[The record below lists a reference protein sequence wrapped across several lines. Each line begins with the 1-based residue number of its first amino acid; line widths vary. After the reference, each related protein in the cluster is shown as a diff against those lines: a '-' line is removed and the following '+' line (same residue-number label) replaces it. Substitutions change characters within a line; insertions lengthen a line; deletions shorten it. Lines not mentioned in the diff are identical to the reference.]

1 MRASRGAAPKRPT
14 EPRRAESWSGV
25 VKLTIRAQSWYA
37 SGAVFMQL
45 GKVMR
50 VLVAAQDRS
59 NASRYKLVG
68 IPLKIQFD
76 FPGTRSDLHLVWR
89 LNCEMS
95 FEKFICK
102 RLILRRNSTKFDD
115 FLLGV

>member
-25 VKLTIRAQSWYA
+25 VKLTIRAQTWYA

-59 NASRYKLVG
+59 HASRYPSKDARDLPNG
-68 IPLKIQFD
+68 MENGECGMRLDIHLDGDKI
-76 FPGTRSDLHLVWR
+76 G
-89 LNCEMS
+89 
-95 FEKFICK
+95 
-102 RLILRRNSTKFDD
+102 D
-115 FLLGV
+115 FL

>member
-1 MRASRGAAPKRPT
+1 MHVFAHCCASAKLIIQRRKRMRASRGAAPKRPT

-25 VKLTIRAQSWYA
+25 VKLTIRAQTWYA

-59 NASRYKLVG
+59 NASRYPSK
-68 IPLKIQFD
+68 D
-76 FPGTRSDLHLVWR
+76 AT
-89 LNCEMS
+89 
-95 FEKFICK
+95 
-102 RLILRRNSTKFDD
+102 
-115 FLLGV
+115 FL